1 LTSIEKDSRAVPTTD
16 IAQRLAEVDA
26 QIADSEIRIVEQQK
40 RVENMLAR
48 GLDVAQMR
56 AMIAVMTDTLAY
68 LEAYRVEL
76 QRHLRSHAQGRA

>member
-1 LTSIEKDSRAVPTTD
+1 VPTTD

>member
-1 LTSIEKDSRAVPTTD
+1 
-16 IAQRLAEVDA
+16 
-26 QIADSEIRIVEQQK
+26 
-40 RVENMLAR
+40 
-48 GLDVAQMR
+48 VAQMR